1 MNQNIF
7 GIACFVWEVGATCE
21 TLGTCFC
28 HSKTKRAA
36 LHSALAFSR
45 WLQVTK
51 QGERLFFSPQTHIS
65 ASSLA
70 PLCFPHWVPRSLFV
84 CANVITCPQGV
95 PLNITLNSQQHNQL
109 FPLAERLV
117 YLISLLETVI
127 SRKAFN
133 TLLILTASGNSIVNQ
148 KHGKSN
154 RRT

>member
-1 MNQNIF
+1 MRHSGPVSATARLSARLSIWPWRFHAGCRSLNREN
-7 GIACFVWEVGATCE
+7 ACSSLPKHTS
-21 TLGTCFC
+21 LPPPLP
-28 HSKTKRAA
+28 R
-36 LHSALAFSR
+36 
-45 WLQVTK
+45 
-51 QGERLFFSPQTHIS
+51 S
-65 ASSLA
+65 ASLTE
-70 PLCFPHWVPRSLFV
+70 CPRSLFV

-154 RRT
+154 RHT